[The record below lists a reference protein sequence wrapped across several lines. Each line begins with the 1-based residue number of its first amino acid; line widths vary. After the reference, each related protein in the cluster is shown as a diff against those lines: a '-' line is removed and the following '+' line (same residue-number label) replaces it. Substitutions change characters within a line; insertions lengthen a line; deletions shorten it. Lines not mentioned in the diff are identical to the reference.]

1 MAHIFSCVV
10 QNRPGVLAHVAGL
23 FAGRGYNIDSLTV
36 GTTDDPSFSRMTIAT
51 HGEAQTLEQI
61 RKQLSKVIDV
71 IHVYDFAEV
80 DAVERDLVLVKV
92 NAQPSRRGE
101 IIEITDL
108 FRGKVVD
115 VGPRELMLELSGG
128 EDKIERFVELM
139 RPYGIKE
146 LARTGTIAMARGPK
160 PAGEK
165 RPEAR

>member
-1 MAHIFSCVV
+1 VV